1 MYIEKRNVH
10 IQIMEIAQKQ
20 GGPYTKNEQDER
32 RNKVYN
38 MYFEKGFSAI
48 KIAMELKVN
57 RNTINQDVKFLR
69 SELTQKD
76 QIKPAIWLLEQKE
89 HLEQQKDRLI
99 ELLEITKNFEQRLR
113 VEKIILDIEGKITNL
128 VIKITGFDYISFEY
142 DPGPEFDE
150 DVTLVVNNLV
160 LNEKTQNHSYLQN
173 EIILKARELLKCDS
187 THAKKIFVRMKDL
200 GLKEFVSKEDQGYNL
215 ASFGVL
221 NQMISKAEL
230 DKSNKE
236 KRQSNKVEPHWGGL
250 GKNFIEKDK
259 D

>member
-1 MYIEKRNVH
+1 MNIIH
-10 IQIMEIAQKQ
+10 AMEIAQKQ
-20 GGPYTKNEQDER
+20 GGPYTKNEQEER

-57 RNTINQDVKFLR
+57 RNTINQDIKFLR
-69 SELTQKD
+69 SSLTQKD

-99 ELLEITKNFEQRLR
+99 ELLEITKDFEQKLR

-150 DVTLVVNNLV
+150 DVVLVVKDLV
-160 LNEKTQNHSYLQN
+160 LNENTERQSYLEN
-173 EIILKARELLKCDS
+173 DIILKAGELLKCDS
-187 THAKKIFVRMKDL
+187 THAKKIVARMNDL
-200 GLKEFVSKEDQGYNL
+200 GLKEFRVKDGMGYNL
-215 ASFGVL
+215 ANFGVL
-221 NQMISKAEL
+221 NQMITKMEL
-230 DKSNKE
+230 EKNRKEIRKSNKT
-236 KRQSNKVEPHWGGL
+236 EPHWSGL
-250 GKNFIEKDK
+250 SKNFIEKDK
-259 D
+259 

>member
-1 MYIEKRNVH
+1 
-10 IQIMEIAQKQ
+10 MEIAQKQ

-48 KIAMELKVN
+48 KIAIELKVN

-99 ELLEITKNFEQRLR
+99 ELLEITKDFEQRLR

-150 DVTLVVNNLV
+150 DIALVVKDLV
-160 LNEKTQNHSYLQN
+160 LNEKTENYTYS
-173 EIILKARELLKCDS
+173 EKDIILKTRELLKCDF
-187 THAKKIFVRMKDL
+187 THAKKIFTRMKDL
-200 GLKEFVSKEDQGYNL
+200 GLSEFKANDGIGYNL
-215 ASFGVL
+215 ANFGVL
-221 NQMISKAEL
+221 NEMITKIQL
-230 DKSNKE
+230 DKNTKE
-236 KRQSNKVEPHWGGL
+236 KRQSNKTEPHWSGL

-259 D
+259 

>member
-1 MYIEKRNVH
+1 MYIEKRNAH

-20 GGPYTKNEQDER
+20 GGPYTKSEQDKR
-32 RNKVYN
+32 RTKVYS

-99 ELLEITKNFEQRLR
+99 ELLEITKDFEPRLR

-150 DVTLVVNNLV
+150 DISLVVKDLV
-160 LNEKTQNHSYLQN
+160 LNEKTENQTHLKRD
-173 EIILKARELLKCDS
+173 IILKAKELLKCDF
-187 THAKKIFVRMKDL
+187 THAEKIFARMEDL
-200 GLKEFVSKEDQGYNL
+200 GLKEFKTNDGSYNL

-221 NQMISKAEL
+221 NQMIAKAQL
-230 DKSNKE
+230 DKNTKE
-236 KRQSNKVEPHWGGL
+236 IKQSNKTEPHWGGL
-250 GKNFIEKDK
+250 SKNFIEKD
-259 D
+259 

>member
-1 MYIEKRNVH
+1 
-10 IQIMEIAQKQ
+10 MEIAQKQ

-32 RNKVYN
+32 RKKVYN

-48 KIAMELKVN
+48 KIAIELEVN

-99 ELLEITKNFEQRLR
+99 ELLEITKDFEQRLR

-150 DVTLVVNNLV
+150 DIALVVKDLV
-160 LNEKTQNHSYLQN
+160 LNEKTENQTYL
-173 EIILKARELLKCDS
+173 ERDIILKASELLKCDF
-187 THAKKIFVRMKDL
+187 THARKIFIRMKDL
-200 GLKEFVSKEDQGYNL
+200 GLFEFKAKDGIGYNL
-215 ASFGVL
+215 ASFGIL
-221 NQMISKAEL
+221 NEMITKTQL
-230 DKSNKE
+230 DKNNKE
-236 KRQSNKVEPHWGGL
+236 IKRSNKVDPDWDGL
-250 GKNFIEKDK
+250 SKKFIEKDK
-259 D
+259 QR

>member
-10 IQIMEIAQKQ
+10 IQIMEISQKQ

-38 MYFEKGFSAI
+38 MYFEKGYSAI

-99 ELLEITKNFEQRLR
+99 ELLETTKDFEHRLR

-150 DVTLVVNNLV
+150 DITLVVKDLV
-160 LNEKTQNHSYLQN
+160 LNEKTENQTHL
-173 EIILKARELLKCDS
+173 ERDIILKTRELLECDF
-187 THAKKIFVRMKDL
+187 THAKKTFARMKDL
-200 GLKEFVSKEDQGYNL
+200 GLKEFTGKDGIGYDL
-215 ASFGVL
+215 AKFGVL
-221 NQMISKAEL
+221 NQMITKIQL
-230 DKSNKE
+230 DKNNKEIKRSNKT
-236 KRQSNKVEPHWGGL
+236 EPHWGGL
-250 GKNFIEKDK
+250 DKNFIKKD
-259 D
+259 

>member
-1 MYIEKRNVH
+1 
-10 IQIMEIAQKQ
+10 MEVAQKQ

-48 KIAMELKVN
+48 KIAIELKVN
-57 RNTINQDVKFLR
+57 RNTINQDIKFWR
-69 SELTQKD
+69 SGLTQKD

-89 HLEQQKDRLI
+89 HLEQQKDRLL
-99 ELLEITKNFEQRLR
+99 ELLEITKDFEQRLR

-150 DVTLVVNNLV
+150 DIALVVKDLV
-160 LNEKTQNHSYLQN
+160 LNEKTENQSHLQN
-173 EIILKARELLKCDS
+173 DIILKARELLKCDFS
-187 THAKKIFVRMKDL
+187 HATKMFTRMKDL
-200 GLKEFVSKEDQGYNL
+200 GLSEFKVKDGIGYNL
-215 ASFGVL
+215 ANFGVL
-221 NQMISKAEL
+221 NEIITKAQL

-236 KRQSNKVEPHWGGL
+236 IRQSNKVDPCWGGL
-250 GKNFIEKDK
+250 SKKFIGKN
-259 D
+259 

>member
-1 MYIEKRNVH
+1 MYIEKRNAN

-20 GGPYTKNEQDER
+20 GGPYTKSEQDER
-32 RNKVYN
+32 RNKVYS

-99 ELLEITKNFEQRLR
+99 ELLEITKDFEQRLR

-150 DVTLVVNNLV
+150 DIALVVKDLV
-160 LNEKTQNHSYLQN
+160 LNEKTEKHSYLKN
-173 EIILKARELLKCDS
+173 NIILKAKELLKCDF
-187 THAKKIFVRMKDL
+187 THAKKIFARMKDL
-200 GLKEFVSKEDQGYNL
+200 GLFEFEVEKDAGYDL

-221 NQMISKAEL
+221 NEMITKAQL
-230 DKSNKE
+230 DKNTKE
-236 KRQSNKVEPHWGGL
+236 KRQSNKTEQHWNEL
-250 GKNFIEKDK
+250 SKNFIEKG
-259 D
+259 

>member
-1 MYIEKRNVH
+1 
-10 IQIMEIAQKQ
+10 MEIAQKQ

-48 KIAMELKVN
+48 KIAIELKVN
-57 RNTINQDVKFLR
+57 RNTINQDIKFWR
-69 SELTQKD
+69 SGLTQKD

-89 HLEQQKDRLI
+89 HLEQQKDRLL
-99 ELLEITKNFEQRLR
+99 ELLEITKDFEQRLR

-150 DVTLVVNNLV
+150 DIALVVKDLV
-160 LNEKTQNHSYLQN
+160 LNEKTENQSHLQN
-173 EIILKARELLKCDS
+173 DIILKARELLKCDFS
-187 THAKKIFVRMKDL
+187 HATKMFTRMKDL
-200 GLKEFVSKEDQGYNL
+200 GLSEFKVKDGIGYNL
-215 ASFGVL
+215 ANFGVL
-221 NQMISKAEL
+221 NEIITKAQL

-236 KRQSNKVEPHWGGL
+236 IRQSNKVDPCWGGL
-250 GKNFIEKDK
+250 SKKFIGKN
-259 D
+259 

>member
-1 MYIEKRNVH
+1 
-10 IQIMEIAQKQ
+10 MEIAQKQ
-20 GGPYTKNEQDER
+20 GGPYTKSEQDER
-32 RNKVYN
+32 RNKVYS

-69 SELTQKD
+69 SELMQKD

-99 ELLEITKNFEQRLR
+99 ELLEITKDFEQRLR

-150 DVTLVVNNLV
+150 DIALVVNDLV
-160 LNEKTQNHSYLQN
+160 LNEKKENQTHL
-173 EIILKARELLKCDS
+173 ERDIILKARESLKCDF
-187 THAKKIFVRMKDL
+187 THAKKIFARMKDL
-200 GLKEFVSKEDQGYNL
+200 GLFEFKAKDGIGYDL
-215 ASFGVL
+215 ANFGVL
-221 NQMISKAEL
+221 NQIITKAQL
-230 DKSNKE
+230 DKNTKE
-236 KRQSNKVEPHWGGL
+236 KRQSNKAEPHWGGL
-250 GKNFIEKDK
+250 SKNFIEKDK
-259 D
+259 K